1 MIDSP
6 GRIRLTTRLS
16 RMKSRRHDEM
26 TAVVVV
32 VVVVGRFD
40 FGRIGWNNGDTSN
53 GAENVSKK
61 RKRRILGIFGMEQ
74 QSGRIKERNEKEK
87 LNQIAW
93 SLVGQF
99 PGWPCYATPL

>member
-1 MIDSP
+1 MTDSP

-32 VVVVGRFD
+32 VVVIVVVVLSVGRFD

-53 GAENVSKK
+53 GAENVSIK
-61 RKRRILGIFGMEQ
+61 R
-74 QSGRIKERNEKEK
+74 EKEG
-87 LNQIAW
+87 
-93 SLVGQF
+93 S
-99 PGWPCYATPL
+99 